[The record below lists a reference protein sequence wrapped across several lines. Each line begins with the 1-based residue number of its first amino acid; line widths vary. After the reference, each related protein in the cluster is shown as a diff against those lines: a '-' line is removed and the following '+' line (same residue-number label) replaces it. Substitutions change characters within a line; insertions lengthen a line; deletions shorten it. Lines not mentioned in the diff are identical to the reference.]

1 MKKVLKSILKRGGY
15 KIEKIQPVVAADPA
29 KGDTM
34 YNGLVRL
41 RSLGLTP
48 ASIVDVG
55 AAAGTWTEEAAH
67 VWPDAAFLLF
77 EPLEE
82 RKEVLTTLQTSSK
95 NKIFLAF
102 AAAGEE
108 EAEVTFHVSDDL
120 DGSGIATDAAA
131 TAEGRPVK
139 LTSIDRQI
147 GVNSLK
153 PPYAIKLDTHGFE
166 VPIIEG
172 STETIKNTLFFIIEC
187 YGFQIAPGSLLFWE
201 MCQLMSTK
209 GFRLFDIVDTMR
221 RPGDKAFWQCDAFF
235 IRNDHPLYANNR
247 YR

>member
-1 MKKVLKSILKRGGY
+1 MKRLLKAIIKKSGFTIHRIMPSPPPDLVWGN
-15 KIEKIQPVVAADPA
+15 
-29 KGDTM
+29 TM
-34 YNGLVRL
+34 AIGLLRL
-41 RSLGLTP
+41 RSLGLDP

-55 AAAGTWTEEAAH
+55 AAAGTWTQEAAN
-67 VWPDAAFLLF
+67 VWPASSFLLF

-82 RKEVLTTLQTSSK
+82 RKKVLTTLQATAK

-102 AAAGEE
+102 AAAGNE

-131 TAEGRPVK
+131 STGNRPVK
-139 LTSIDRQI
+139 LTSIDKQI
-147 GVNSLK
+147 SLNGLR

-166 VPIIEG
+166 VPILEG
-172 STETIKNTLFFIIEC
+172 SEETLKNTLFVIIEC

-201 MCQLMSTK
+201 MCRLMSTK
-209 GFRLFDIVDTMR
+209 GFRLFDLVDTMR

-235 IRNDHPLYANNR
+235 IRNDHPLFSNNR